1 MFYIKYKKEGYMA
14 LSIQNKKAEELAR
27 EVAAQSGETIT
38 QAITRALEERLERMR
53 GRRTAVDTA
62 AEIIKISRRC
72 SQLPNRDTRV
82 PEEIL
87 GYDSIG
93 VPR

>member
-1 MFYIKYKKEGYMA
+1 MA
-14 LSIQNKKAEELAR
+14 LSIQNSKTEKLAR

-53 GRRTAVDTA
+53 GRRTVSDTA
-62 AEIIKISRRC
+62 AEILKISKRC
-72 SQLPNRDTRV
+72 SQLPDRDVRM

-87 GYDSIG
+87 GYDELG

>member
-1 MFYIKYKKEGYMA
+1 MA

-27 EVAAQSGETIT
+27 EVATESGETIT

-53 GRRTAVDTA
+53 GRRTAADTA
-62 AEIIKISRRC
+62 AEIMKIARRC
-72 SQLPNRDTRV
+72 SQLPDKDARML
-82 PEEIL
+82 EEIL
-87 GYDSIG
+87 GYDDIG

>member
-1 MFYIKYKKEGYMA
+1 MA
-14 LSIQNKKAEELAR
+14 LSIQNSKTEKLAR

-53 GRRTAVDTA
+53 GRRTAADTA
-62 AEIIKISRRC
+62 AEILKISKRC
-72 SQLPNRDTRV
+72 SRLPDKDDRTPD
-82 PEEIL
+82 EIL
-87 GYDSIG
+87 GYDESG

>member
-1 MFYIKYKKEGYMA
+1 MA
-14 LSIQNKKAEELAR
+14 LSIQNEKTEKLAR
-27 EVAAQSGETIT
+27 EVASQSGETIT

-53 GRRTAVDTA
+53 GRRTATDTTV
-62 AEIIKISRRC
+62 EILKIARRC
-72 SQLPNRDTRV
+72 SQLPDKDART

-87 GYDSIG
+87 GYDDIG

>member
-1 MFYIKYKKEGYMA
+1 MA
-14 LSIQNKKAEELAR
+14 LSIQNSKTEKLAR

-53 GRRTAVDTA
+53 GRRTAADIA
-62 AEIIKISRRC
+62 AEILKISRRC
-72 SQLPNRDTRV
+72 SQLPDRDARM
-82 PEEIL
+82 PDEIL
-87 GYDSIG
+87 EYNGIG

>member
-1 MFYIKYKKEGYMA
+1 MA
-14 LSIQNKKAEELAR
+14 LSIQNKKAEKLAR
-27 EVAAQSGETIT
+27 EVASYCGETIT

-53 GRRTAVDTA
+53 GRRTAADTTV
-62 AEIIKISRRC
+62 EILKIAGRC
-72 SQLPNRDTRV
+72 SQLPDKDART

-87 GYDSIG
+87 GYDDVG

>member
-1 MFYIKYKKEGYMA
+1 MA
-14 LSIQNKKAEELAR
+14 LSIQNSKAEKLAR

-53 GRRTAVDTA
+53 GRRTISDTA
-62 AEIIKISRRC
+62 AEILKISKRC
-72 SQLPNRDTRV
+72 SQLPDRDVRM

-87 GYDSIG
+87 GYDEMG